1 MYIKINDKK
10 YPCTGKHDEQD
21 GTGMAFSGV
30 VGMEKPP
37 TSGAIRWYAEGGEME
52 GFLLGEADMTA
63 YTRVELDGD
72 TLTLTNAPVPGP
84 APEPP
89 PPPETLSMAD
99 VADALLSLD
108 TRASLL
114 EMGVKN

>member
-10 YPCTGKHDEQD
+10 YPCAGKQD
-21 GTGMAFSGV
+21 DGDGMAFSGV
-30 VGMEKPP
+30 TGMDKPP
-37 TSGAIRWYAEGGEME
+37 TSGVIRWYAEGGEME
-52 GFLLGEADMTA
+52 GFLLGAADVTA
-63 YTRVELDGD
+63 YTRVELSGD

-84 APEPP
+84 APEPT

-108 TRASLL
+108 TRTSLL
-114 EMGVKN
+114 EMGVKK